1 MTNCEDEESM
11 TDPTTQADHFPNR
24 LVTEASPYLRQ
35 HAENPVEW
43 YPWGEEALSRAKAED
58 KPILLSIG
66 YSACHW
72 CHVMAHECFEN
83 VEIAGLM
90 NQDFINVKVDREERP
105 DLDDIYQKSAQVFLG
120 RGGGWPLTMFLT
132 PDQEPFYGGTYF
144 PPAPRYN
151 LPGFPDVLRGV
162 VEAYRNHRDDVRKNV
177 EKVKTGLLRIGTPQP
192 SADPL
197 TDRLLD
203 EAAKN
208 LVQFFDPVHGGF
220 GEGPKFPTVPP
231 LNLLLRQ
238 TARTKD
244 VSHQEQVL
252 LQLKTMAAGGIYDH
266 LGGGFHRY
274 SVDGQ
279 WLIPHFEKMLYDN
292 AQLVR
297 IYLDGWRL
305 TKENRLRE
313 VVEETL
319 EYVRRELTHPDGAF
333 FAAQDADSE
342 GHEGSYFVWERG
354 EIAAVLGAEMAEEFC
369 RHYGVTESGNFE
381 GKNVLNRLGG
391 IQFAPDAQ
399 EEVESLLRPA
409 RMKLLAAREQ
419 RMKPQRD
426 DNILMSWNGMMVSAY
441 LDAYHAFGDP
451 TYLAAAE
458 RALTFLLDYAVENG
472 RVYRTVSAGKGRL
485 NGYLDDAA
493 CLAAALLD
501 AFEATSHRWYLDQA
515 REVTDHLLERYWDP
529 AAGGCF
535 YTSRDHEA
543 LLHRMKSG
551 TDSAIPSGNAIVAL
565 VLLRLFS
572 FTREQRYHDRAEHL
586 FHVFRSVM
594 EHNAY
599 GSSAMLCALDW
610 YLTTPQ
616 EIVVVG
622 TRGDPMTEALLSTV
636 HRRYLPNRAVLV
648 VEASRRA
655 GESDLA
661 LAAGK
666 TSVNGQPTAYVCQ
679 RQACSP
685 PATESHQ
692 LDLLL

>member
-1 MTNCEDEESM
+1 M
-11 TDPTTQADHFPNR
+11 TDPTTQADRFPNR
-24 LVTEASPYLRQ
+24 LITEASPYLRQ

-43 YPWGEEALSRAKAED
+43 YPWGEEALSRARAED

-83 VEIAGLM
+83 IEIAGLM
-90 NQDFINVKVDREERP
+90 NRDFINVKVDREERP

-144 PPAPRYN
+144 PPVPRHN

-177 EKVKTGLLRIGTPQP
+177 EKVKTGLLRVGTPQP
-192 SADPL
+192 SDDPL

-208 LVQFFDPVHGGF
+208 LGQFFDPVHGGF

-231 LNLLLRQ
+231 LSLLLRQ

-244 VSHQEQVL
+244 ISYQGQVL
-252 LQLKTMAAGGIYDH
+252 LQLRTMAAGGIYDH

-274 SVDGQ
+274 SVDGR
-279 WLIPHFEKMLYDN
+279 WLVPHFEKMLYDN

-305 TKENRLRE
+305 TKENRFRE

-342 GHEGSYFVWERG
+342 GHEGSYFVWEPG

-369 RHYGVTESGNFE
+369 RHYGVTENGNFE
-381 GKNVLNRLGG
+381 GKNVLNRLGRVHPE
-391 IQFAPDAQ
+391 PDAQ
-399 EEVESLLRPA
+399 AEVESLLRPA
-409 RMKLLAAREQ
+409 RIKLLAAREQ

-426 DNILMSWNGMMVSAY
+426 DNILTSWNGMMVSAY
-441 LDAYHAFGDP
+441 LDAYHAFGVP
-451 TYLAAAE
+451 AYLVAAE
-458 RALTFLLDYAVENG
+458 RALTFLLDYAIEHG
-472 RVYRTVSAGKGRL
+472 RIYRTIRDGKGRI

-515 REVTDHLLERYWDP
+515 REVTDHLLERYWDEE
-529 AAGGCF
+529 AGGCF

-551 TDSAIPSGNAIVAL
+551 TDSATPSGNAIVAL

-572 FTREQRYHDRAEHL
+572 FTREQRYHDRAEQL
-586 FHVFRSVM
+586 FRVFRSVM
-594 EHNAY
+594 GHNAY

-610 YLTTPQ
+610 YLTMPQ

-622 TRGDPMTEALLSTV
+622 TRDEPMTESLLSTV
-636 HRRYLPNRAVLV
+636 HRRYLPNRTVQV
-648 VEASRRA
+648 VEAARRA

-661 LAAGK
+661 LAVGK
-666 TSVNGQPTAYVCQ
+666 TSVNGLPTAYVCQ
-679 RQACSP
+679 RQTCSSP
-685 PATESHQ
+685 VTESHQ

>member
-1 MTNCEDEESM
+1 MTGSATEDR
-11 TDPTTQADHFPNR
+11 FPNR
-24 LVTEASPYLRQ
+24 LITEASPYLRQ

-66 YSACHW
+66 YAACHW

-83 VEIAGLM
+83 IEIAGFM
-90 NQDFINVKVDREERP
+90 NQHFINVKVDREERP

-151 LPGFPDVLRGV
+151 LPGFPEVLRGV
-162 VEAYRNHRDDVRKNV
+162 VEAYRNHQDDVRKNV
-177 EKVKTGLLRIGTPQP
+177 EKVKTGLLRVGTPQP
-192 SADPL
+192 SDDPL

-208 LVQFFDPVHGGF
+208 LGQFFDPVHGGF

-231 LNLLLRQ
+231 LSLLLRQ

-252 LQLKTMAAGGIYDH
+252 LQLRTMAAGGIYDH

-305 TKENRLRE
+305 TKEYRFRE

-342 GHEGSYFVWERG
+342 GHEGTYFVWEPG
-354 EIAAVLGAEMAEEFC
+354 EIAAVLGADMADEFC

-391 IQFAPDAQ
+391 IQLAPEAQ
-399 EEVESLLRPA
+399 HLLRPA

-426 DNILMSWNGMMVSAY
+426 D
-441 LDAYHAFGDP
+441 
-451 TYLAAAE
+451 
-458 RALTFLLDYAVENG
+458 
-472 RVYRTVSAGKGRL
+472 
-485 NGYLDDAA
+485 
-493 CLAAALLD
+493 
-501 AFEATSHRWYLDQA
+501 
-515 REVTDHLLERYWDP
+515 
-529 AAGGCF
+529 
-535 YTSRDHEA
+535 
-543 LLHRMKSG
+543 
-551 TDSAIPSGNAIVAL
+551 
-565 VLLRLFS
+565 
-572 FTREQRYHDRAEHL
+572 
-586 FHVFRSVM
+586 
-594 EHNAY
+594 
-599 GSSAMLCALDW
+599 
-610 YLTTPQ
+610 
-616 EIVVVG
+616 
-622 TRGDPMTEALLSTV
+622 
-636 HRRYLPNRAVLV
+636 
-648 VEASRRA
+648 
-655 GESDLA
+655 
-661 LAAGK
+661 
-666 TSVNGQPTAYVCQ
+666 
-679 RQACSP
+679 
-685 PATESHQ
+685 
-692 LDLLL
+692 